1 MSKTEQME
9 VLIAVYLFE
18 DLGKKDYDAVMDLV
32 EADEI
37 QVQGVVLASKD
48 EDGEMK
54 VIEAGDHAVRKGAT
68 MLGGAGLVVGLFAP
82 PLLAA
87 TAVGAGVGAVAGKFA
102 KHRLESGIA
111 EKMDAALPNGSG
123 GVIAVYDSG
132 GADAVDKALSN
143 AVKKSVAQI
152 DGTSAKELKAGLA
165 EAQSG
170 MGGN

>member
-1 MSKTEQME
+1 MSQTEQMD

-18 DLGKKDYDAVMDLV
+18 DLGRKDYDAVMDLV
-32 EADEI
+32 EEKAI
-37 QVQGVVLASKD
+37 AVQGVVLASKD
-48 EDGEMK
+48 EQGEMQ

-111 EKMDAALPNGSG
+111 EKLDDVLPPSSAAL
-123 GVIAVYDSG
+123 IAVYDSG
-132 GADAVDKALSN
+132 DADKVQQTIPN
-143 AVKKSVAQI
+143 AIRSSVAQI
-152 DGTSAKELKAGLA
+152 DGKDAKELKSGLEQASAGL
-165 EAQSG
+165 SG
-170 MGGN
+170 